1 MTMNKFIQG
10 KSQGTDEKI
19 SSFDSIDNLTVE
31 LKMGDQSLHKE
42 SSVNIMFGQ
51 ADALT
56 WLINEVLKRGYPIPK
71 GSFLMTGSIGPAHP
85 AKKGVYQA
93 DFSDLGSLSISI

>member
-1 MTMNKFIQG
+1 M
-10 KSQGTDEKI
+10 
-19 SSFDSIDNLTVE
+19 SSFDPLDNFTVE

-42 SSVNIMFGQ
+42 SSGNIIFGQ
-51 ADALT
+51 AEALT

-93 DFSDLGSLSISI
+93 DFGDLGSISISI